1 MTNTTGTIQTHLQL
15 NARTTDSHQQVRSTI
30 LNYVRAQRQFGPTP
44 MDICQVG
51 KGRKAN
57 KGKYTSSGKGKGNYD
72 SEENYTEN
80 TSSYKGHGKGKGKPH
95 KPYYKAGQKG
105 TGKGQYKSQ
114 GKGKAPYY
122 KGKGNY
128 KGNVHA
134 VTYDENDYSWD
145 ATSPDIEWYP
155 NTEAH
160 TEWGHYNGWDHS
172 YPQQE
177 NWYEGYTPQGQG
189 CTESH
194 WIQSTS
200 ATPVQNTV
208 NDLRSSL
215 SNGSA
220 STYAKDARMST

>member
-1 MTNTTGTIQTHLQL
+1 M
-15 NARTTDSHQQVRSTI
+15 A
-30 LNYVRAQRQFGPTP
+30 
-44 MDICQVG
+44 
-51 KGRKAN
+51 K
-57 KGKYTSSGKGKGNYD
+57 
-72 SEENYTEN
+72 E
-80 TSSYKGHGKGKGKPH
+80 KGKPH
-95 KPYYKAGQKG
+95 TPYYKAGQKG
-105 TGKGQYKSQ
+105 KGKGQYKSQ
-114 GKGKAPYY
+114 GQCKAPYY
-122 KGKGNY
+122 KGKGKY

-145 ATSPDIEWYP
+145 ATSPDTEWYP
-155 NTEAH
+155 NAEAH

-194 WIQSTS
+194 WILSTS